1 MRKSIIVS
9 TRNPFDIKYS
19 ALKPNA
25 APGLTNNN
33 DVIKK
38 QTFQNKRSAFKIM
51 HNNFENLLRD

>member
-1 MRKSIIVS
+1 MRKGIIFS
-9 TRNPFDIKYS
+9 TLNPFYIKHS

-38 QTFQNKRSAFKIM
+38 QTFQNKQCVQK
-51 HNNFENLLRD
+51 